1 MPQFFLVSGDV
12 NVSRLDYLI
21 AGLAIVDDGEDVLVS
36 FICPVSLRHVRL
48 HMGIGD
54 CCLLS
59 KSPKGD

>member
-1 MPQFFLVSGDV
+1 MSQFFLVPGNV
-12 NVSRLDYLI
+12 NVPRFDNLI

-36 FICPVSLRHVRL
+36 FICPVSLGHVRL

-59 KSPKGD
+59 KKPKGD